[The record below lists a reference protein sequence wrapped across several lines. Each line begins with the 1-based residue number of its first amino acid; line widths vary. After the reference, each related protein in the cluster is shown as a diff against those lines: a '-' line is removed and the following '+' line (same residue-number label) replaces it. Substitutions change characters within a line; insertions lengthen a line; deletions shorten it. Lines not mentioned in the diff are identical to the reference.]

1 MHQVTTET
9 IISFLMEA
17 PKIVRDLQP
26 MHWTFLD
33 APSDGTL
40 MLVWQPLEQMQTTAA
55 SDGYVYADMEHAFY
69 QRDSIPAASIPI
81 SQGTQIIQNQRKA
94 LQSLGQLPRKEF
106 MLHDKSNYPTINLPP
121 GLNAQNFP
129 HPNFFAR
136 QQQIGQPGMPTP
148 GGVVPPPNRGVPPRP
163 GHASR
168 PSITNVEPSI
178 EEEEDVSRGDLL
190 DFMTPREISKVR
202 YEQHHEWME
211 EIVASPFATKQIIPA
226 DLGLGRMG
234 ELEALT
240 RGFFESPS
248 GPKGPTTTTDEPSNA
263 RVGKM
268 DVGKAE
274 EFTRLASQKV
284 SDIALELDALKKQ
297 HSRRMAKLQK
307 SGFLTSA
314 EKRLRNAA
322 LQKAEENET
331 QDHREAVDDIVGEVE
346 TAWGKQIGAIPNVTC
361 VEKGGL
367 EEPISNGPAK
377 DLNGLDDSKLDFAD
391 DLALDQNN
399 DVQMAQADDASD
411 VEQRLPSKEAS
422 RQTSPT
428 QQPVQQQPSTS
439 EPPQTEQPTS
449 TTAPEEPKPAEQAQ
463 QEEIIPDIP
472 SIDDMNMDIEMAS
485 LDEDTTTADQP
496 TISAGDDWVMVSEE
510 PSKPASPSQPILDDS
525 QPKQQPSIPP
535 PPSEPQQNSNL
546 PEQQQ
551 QQPPQPPAPA
561 SLAPASDAL
570 TTTPQP
576 PPPAPTSVDPA
587 PVNEP
592 EQAEITPS
600 AALPNDFDLSAN
612 FDSAGDA
619 LDAYGAENEGTGDLD
634 LEDMGMGDLDDSAF
648 GEVFQPEA
656 S

>member
-1 MHQVTTET
+1 MHYT
-9 IISFLMEA
+9 
-17 PKIVRDLQP
+17 K
-26 MHWTFLD
+26 
-33 APSDGTL
+33 
-40 MLVWQPLEQMQTTAA
+40 
-55 SDGYVYADMEHAFY
+55 AD
-69 QRDSIPAASIPI
+69 QRDNIPAASIPI

-136 QQQIGQPGMPTP
+136 QQQMGQQGMPAP
-148 GGVVPPPNRGVPPRP
+148 SGVGPPPNRGVPPRP

-168 PSITNVEPSI
+168 PSIANVEPSI

-211 EIVASPFATKQIIPA
+211 EIVASPFATKQIMPV

-248 GPKGPTTTTDEPSNA
+248 GPKGPTVTTDESSNT

-274 EFTRLASQKV
+274 EFTKLASQKV
-284 SDIALELDALKKQ
+284 SDIAMELEAMKKQ

-331 QDHREAVDDIVGEVE
+331 HDQREAVDDIVEEVE
-346 TAWGKQIGAIPNVTC
+346 AAWGKQIGAIPSVTC
-361 VEKGGL
+361 IEKGGL
-367 EEPISNGPAK
+367 EEPTSNGTTK
-377 DLNGLDDSKLDFAD
+377 DLNGVEESKLDFTD

-399 DVQMAQADDASD
+399 DVEMAQADGASD
-411 VEQRLPSKEAS
+411 TEPRPPSKEAS
-422 RQTSPT
+422 RPSSPIR
-428 QQPVQQQPSTS
+428 QPEPPQPATS
-439 EPPQTEQPTS
+439 EPPQAEQPIP
-449 TTAPEEPKPAEQAQ
+449 TTAPEESRPTEQAQ
-463 QEEIIPDIP
+463 QEETVPDIP
-472 SIDDMNMDIEMAS
+472 SIDDMNMDIEMAG
-485 LDEDTTTADQP
+485 LDEDTTAADQP
-496 TISAGDDWVMVSEE
+496 AISAADDWVMVPEE
-510 PSKPASPSQPILDDS
+510 PSKPASPSQPALDDS
-525 QPKQQPSIPP
+525 QPKPQPSVQPQ
-535 PPSEPQQNSNL
+535 PSEPQQSSSL
-546 PEQQQ
+546 SEQQ
-551 QQPPQPPAPA
+551 QQPPPPQAPVPVSTSA
-561 SLAPASDAL
+561 SASDTL

-576 PPPAPTSVDPA
+576 PPAAPTSADPT
-587 PVNEP
+587 PVSEP
-592 EQAEITPS
+592 EPPEITPS
-600 AALPNDFDLSAN
+600 AGLPNDFDLSAN

-634 LEDMGMGDLDDSAF
+634 LEDMGMADLDDSAF
-648 GEVFQPEA
+648 GEAFQPEA